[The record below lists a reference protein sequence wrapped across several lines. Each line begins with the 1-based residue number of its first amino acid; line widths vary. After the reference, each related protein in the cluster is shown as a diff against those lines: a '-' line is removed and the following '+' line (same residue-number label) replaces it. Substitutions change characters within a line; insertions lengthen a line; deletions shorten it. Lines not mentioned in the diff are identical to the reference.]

1 MWIWEY
7 NTHNHVVQRNSD
19 ILRLTLRCTQMIN
32 LVVILMD
39 QDKDRFFFNSWI
51 NYYYYLR
58 HLILLNYKTTL
69 PYIIRLNIGASIIMN
84 LLTYIYIV
92 GTPKHQ
98 LYFELIS
105 VLNCGNYWLS
115 ITHRDLLL
123 LPYWC
128 CSLLQEIVRKLNI

>member
-19 ILRLTLRCTQMIN
+19 ILRLTLRCTQIMK
-32 LVVILMD
+32 LVVVLID
-39 QDKDRFFFNSWI
+39 QEKDRIFFNSWI
-51 NYYYYLR
+51 NCLQFYESAL
-58 HLILLNYKTTL
+58 H
-69 PYIIRLNIGASIIMN
+69 YIMRLNIGASIIMN
-84 LLTYIYIV
+84 LLAYLYIV

>member
-19 ILRLTLRCTQMIN
+19 ILRLTLRCTQIMK
-32 LVVILMD
+32 LVVVLID
-39 QDKDRFFFNSWI
+39 QEKDRIFFNSWI
-51 NYYYYLR
+51 NCLQFYESALHYIMR
-58 HLILLNYKTTL
+58 LI
-69 PYIIRLNIGASIIMN
+69 IGASIIMN
-84 LLTYIYIV
+84 LLAYFYIV

-105 VLNCGNYWLS
+105 LLNCSNYWLS

-128 CSLLQEIVRKLNI
+128 CSLLQEIVTKLNI

>member
-19 ILRLTLRCTQMIN
+19 ILRLTLRCTQMIK
-32 LVVILMD
+32 LVVVLID
-39 QDKDRFFFNSWI
+39 QEKDQFFFNSWI
-51 NYYYYLR
+51 NCL
-58 HLILLNYKTTL
+58 HLSIPRNYKTTL
-69 PYIIRLNIGASIIMN
+69 HYIMRLNIGASIIMN
-84 LLTYIYIV
+84 LLTYVYIV

>member
-19 ILRLTLRCTQMIN
+19 ILRLTLRCTQIMK
-32 LVVILMD
+32 LVVALID
-39 QDKDRFFFNSWI
+39 QEKDRIFLNSWI
-51 NYYYYLR
+51 NCLQFYESAL
-58 HLILLNYKTTL
+58 H
-69 PYIIRLNIGASIIMN
+69 YIMRLNIGASIIMN
-84 LLTYIYIV
+84 LLTYLYIV

>member
-19 ILRLTLRCTQMIN
+19 ILRLTLRCTQIMK
-32 LVVILMD
+32 LVVVLID
-39 QDKDRFFFNSWI
+39 QKTDRLFSNSLI
-51 NYYYYLR
+51 NYLQLSLPRYYNSTSNY
-58 HLILLNYKTTL
+58 ITMLNS
-69 PYIIRLNIGASIIMN
+69 GASIILN
-84 LLTYIYIV
+84 LLTHLYIV

>member
-19 ILRLTLRCTQMIN
+19 ILRLTLRCTQMMK
-32 LVVILMD
+32 LVVVLID
-39 QDKDRFFFNSWI
+39 QEKDRIFFNSWI
-51 NYYYYLR
+51 NCLQFYE
-58 HLILLNYKTTL
+58 NTL
-69 PYIIRLNIGASIIMN
+69 HYIMRLNIGASIIMN
-84 LLTYIYIV
+84 LLAYFYIV

-105 VLNCGNYWLS
+105 LLNCGNYWLS

>member
-19 ILRLTLRCTQMIN
+19 ILRLTLRCTQIMK
-32 LVVILMD
+32 LVVVFID
-39 QDKDRFFFNSWI
+39 QKKDRFFSFSFI
-51 NYYYYLR
+51 NYLQLVR
-58 HLILLNYKTTL
+58 HLILLYYNSTSNYITMVD
-69 PYIIRLNIGASIIMN
+69 RWASIIMN
-84 LLTYIYIV
+84 LLTYLYIV

>member
-19 ILRLTLRCTQMIN
+19 ILRLTLRCTQIMK
-32 LVVILMD
+32 LVVVLID
-39 QDKDRFFFNSWI
+39 QEKDRIFFNSWI
-51 NYYYYLR
+51 NCLQFYESALHYIMR
-58 HLILLNYKTTL
+58 LI
-69 PYIIRLNIGASIIMN
+69 IGASIIMN
-84 LLTYIYIV
+84 LLAYFYIV

-105 VLNCGNYWLS
+105 LLNCGNYWLS